1 VRQNEQQKPKPDSKN
16 RQTQIEQQ
24 KPDSCLDVRKWVGVP
39 MNNGFRVVGDMNL
52 GFLMYDYKTVV
63 ILVKEELLGQK
74 VTEEIG

>member
-1 VRQNEQQKPKPDSKN
+1 
-16 RQTQIEQQ
+16 
-24 KPDSCLDVRKWVGVP
+24 LDVRKWVGVP